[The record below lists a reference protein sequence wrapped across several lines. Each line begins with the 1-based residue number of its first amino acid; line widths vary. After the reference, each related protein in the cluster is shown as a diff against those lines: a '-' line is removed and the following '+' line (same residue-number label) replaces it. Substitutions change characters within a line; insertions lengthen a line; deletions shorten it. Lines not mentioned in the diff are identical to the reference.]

1 MSASTRPA
9 GTVSVVMATYN
20 GARWLPEQLRSLA
33 AQTVLPAELIVSD
46 DGSDDG
52 TLDFVAQFAQ
62 EAPFPVVVRRNDR
75 PQGYGAN
82 FLGALELATGE
93 HVAFCDQD
101 DVWHP
106 AKLQVALET
115 LTRTGACLH
124 AHQAVVIDGE
134 GRRVGRFRQR
144 IRRSGVHPPL
154 HLPPWG
160 VYYGFSM
167 VFPRALVQVVSATER
182 GRHIFEHHGLLSH
195 DLWVY
200 FLATSLGRTAVD
212 DRPLVAYRRHAGNVT
227 PPGLA
232 GLRSWIRTIGPAA
245 HPALRRDEI
254 AAHRARLLDRL
265 AGSADDDALRR
276 AAARAA
282 HHWERIAGHERS
294 RLGMYTERGR
304 GAAALRWAGL
314 VARGGYCSHRRAGLG
329 VALMGKDL
337 LLGVVRLRGRPGAES

>member
-1 MSASTRPA
+1 M
-9 GTVSVVMATYN
+9 SVVMATYN
-20 GARWLPEQLRSLA
+20 GARWLPEQLLSLA

-52 TLDFVAQFAQ
+52 TPDVVARFARD
-62 EAPFPVVVRRNDR
+62 APFPVVVRRNDR
-75 PQGYGAN
+75 PRGYGDN

-93 HVAFCDQD
+93 FVAFCDQD

-106 AKLQVALET
+106 TKLEAALET
-115 LTRTGACLH
+115 LTRTGACLYV
-124 AHQAVVIDGE
+124 HQAVVIDGE

-144 IRRSGVHPPL
+144 IRRRGVHPPL

-167 VFPRALVQVVSATER
+167 VFPRALVHVVDATER
-182 GRHIFEHHGLLSH
+182 GRHVFEHHGQLSH

-212 DRPLVAYRRHAGNVT
+212 DRPLVAYRRHGANVT
-227 PPGLA
+227 PSGLS

-265 AGSADDDALRR
+265 SARAEDDVLCR
-276 AAARAA
+276 AAGRAA
-282 HHWERIAGHERS
+282 RHWDRIAACERA
-294 RLGMYTERGR
+294 RLALYAERGR
-304 GAAALRWAGL
+304 GAAALCWAGL
-314 VARGGYCSHRRAGLG
+314 VARGGYRSYRHAGLG
-329 VALMGKDL
+329 SALAGKDL
-337 LLGVVRLRGRPGAES
+337 LLGVIGLRGRPGGDGDGRASARQV